1 MKMNRKEIESMIELY
16 LDGELPKGKEPIL
29 FTLLS
34 QDIEG
39 REYFKKLNAL
49 KSSIVDTMEEF
60 PRNLDEKI
68 LRSIGKLNERQTIT
82 FINRKVFNAVTYA
95 FTTILLILT
104 IFFYSRSEDYK
115 TQFADLTREVKQ
127 QNEKLE
133 LLMNALP
140 TVEVTG
146 AYLRT
151 KQIIVK
157 PTM

>member
-1 MKMNRKEIESMIELY
+1 MKMNRKEIETMIELY
-16 LDGELPKGKEPIL
+16 FDGELPKGKEPIL

-34 QDIEG
+34 QDVDG
-39 REYFKKLNAL
+39 REYFKKLNTL
-49 KSSIVDTMEEF
+49 KNGIANTMETF
-60 PRNLDEKI
+60 PSKLDEKI
-68 LRSIGKLNERQTIT
+68 LRSIGKLNERETTT
-82 FINRKVFNAVTYA
+82 FINRKVFNAFTYA
-95 FTTILLILT
+95 FTAILLVLT

-140 TVEVTG
+140 PVEVTG

>member
-1 MKMNRKEIESMIELY
+1 MNRKELETMIDLY
-16 LDGELPKGKEPIL
+16 FDGELEKGKEPIL
-29 FTLLS
+29 FTLLA

-49 KSSIVDTMEEF
+49 KSSLTDTMEEF
-60 PRNLDEKI
+60 PSKLDEKI
-68 LRSIGKLNERQTIT
+68 LRSVGKLNERQTTT

-95 FTTILLILT
+95 FTAILLILT

-157 PTM
+157 STM

>member
-1 MKMNRKEIESMIELY
+1 MKMNRKEIETMIELY
-16 LDGELPKGKEPIL
+16 FDGELPKGKEPIL

-34 QDIEG
+34 QDVDG
-39 REYFKKLNAL
+39 REYFKKLNTL
-49 KSSIVDTMEEF
+49 KNGIANTMETF
-60 PRNLDEKI
+60 PSKLDEKI
-68 LRSIGKLNERQTIT
+68 LRSIGKLNERETTT

-95 FTTILLILT
+95 FTAILLVLT

-140 TVEVTG
+140 PVEVTG

>member
-1 MKMNRKEIESMIELY
+1 MNRKELETMIDLY
-16 LDGELPKGKEPIL
+16 FDGELEKGKEPIL

-39 REYFKKLNAL
+39 REYFKKLNTL
-49 KSSIVDTMEEF
+49 KSTLTNTMEEF
-60 PRNLDEKI
+60 PRKLDEKI
-68 LRSIGKLNERQTIT
+68 LRSIGQLNERQTNT

-95 FTTILLILT
+95 FTAILLILT

-115 TQFADLTREVKQ
+115 TQFADLTHEVKQ

-157 PTM
+157 STM

>member
-1 MKMNRKEIESMIELY
+1 MNRKEIESMIDLY
-16 LDGELPKGKEPIL
+16 FDGELEKGREPIL

-34 QDIEG
+34 QDVEG
-39 REYFKKLNAL
+39 RDYFKKLNAL
-49 KSSIVDTMEEF
+49 KSGVADTMEIF
-60 PRNLDEKI
+60 PGKLDEKI
-68 LRSIGKLNERQTIT
+68 LRSIGQLNERQTTT

-95 FTTILLILT
+95 FTAILLILT
-104 IFFYSRSEDYK
+104 IFFYSRAEDYK

>member
-1 MKMNRKEIESMIELY
+1 MNRNELETMIELY
-16 LDGELPKGKEPIL
+16 FDGELEKGKEPIL
-29 FTLLS
+29 FTSLA

-49 KSSIVDTMEEF
+49 KSSIADTMEEF
-60 PRNLDEKI
+60 PGKLDEKI
-68 LRSIGKLNERQTIT
+68 LRAVGQLNERQAIT

-95 FTTILLILT
+95 FTAILLILT

>member
-1 MKMNRKEIESMIELY
+1 MNRKEIETMIDLY
-16 LDGELPKGKEPIL
+16 FDGELEKGREPIL

-39 REYFKKLNAL
+39 RAYFKKLNAL
-49 KSSIVDTMEEF
+49 KSGVVDTIKIF
-60 PRNLDEKI
+60 PDKLDEKI
-68 LRSIGKLNERQTIT
+68 LRSIGKLNERQTT
-82 FINRKVFNAVTYA
+82 AFINRKVFNAVTYA

>member
-1 MKMNRKEIESMIELY
+1 MNRKELETMIELY
-16 LDGELPKGKEPIL
+16 FDGELPKGNEPIL
-29 FTLLS
+29 FTSLS

-49 KSSIVDTMEEF
+49 KSSLVDTMEEF
-60 PRNLDEKI
+60 PGKLDEKI
-68 LRSIGKLNERQTIT
+68 LRAVGQLNEKEAIT

-95 FTTILLILT
+95 FTAILLILT

>member
-1 MKMNRKEIESMIELY
+1 MNRKEIETMIDLY
-16 LDGELPKGKEPIL
+16 FDGELEKGREPIL

-34 QDIEG
+34 QDVEG
-39 REYFKKLNAL
+39 RDYFKKLNAL
-49 KSSIVDTMEEF
+49 KSGVADTMEIF
-60 PRNLDEKI
+60 PSKLDEKI
-68 LRSIGKLNERQTIT
+68 LRSIGQLNERQTTT
-82 FINRKVFNAVTYA
+82 FINRKVFNAFTYA
-95 FTTILLILT
+95 FTAILLILT

-140 TVEVTG
+140 TVEVTS

>member
-1 MKMNRKEIESMIELY
+1 MNRNELETMIELY
-16 LDGELPKGKEPIL
+16 FDGELEKGKEPIL
-29 FTLLS
+29 FTSLA

-49 KSSIVDTMEEF
+49 KSSLTDTMEEF
-60 PRNLDEKI
+60 PGKLDEKI
-68 LRSIGKLNERQTIT
+68 LRAVGQLNERQAIT

-95 FTTILLILT
+95 FTAILLILT

-157 PTM
+157 STM